1 MNTLEELRE
10 MKRKIY
16 EKEREM
22 RIAVQ
27 RETDALD
34 EGVIAWAYSEWRAI
48 EPLQFRYEYKR
59 TVGGCYEHGLHCNT
73 PKFWDV
79 YCNLRAE
86 FGAAFDRIS
95 FNAGCGCLVFDE
107 VTDLKD
113 FFANL
118 PNATLDTTEYEK
130 EYLDRLAALRGDL
143 RNDR

>member
-59 TVGGCYEHGLHCNT
+59 TAGGCYEHGLHCNT

-95 FNAGCGCLVFDE
+95 FNAGYGCLVFEE

-130 EYLDRLAALRGDL
+130 EYLDRLAALRGDSS
-143 RNDR
+143 R